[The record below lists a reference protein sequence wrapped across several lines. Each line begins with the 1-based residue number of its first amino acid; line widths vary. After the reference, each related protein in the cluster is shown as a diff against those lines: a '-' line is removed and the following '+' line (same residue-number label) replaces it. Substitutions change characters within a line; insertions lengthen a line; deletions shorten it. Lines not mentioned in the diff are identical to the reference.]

1 MSSINNK
8 ANCSANYIVI
18 SMIPIL
24 FFIAMILGYLGIIPI
39 KVPIHALILIGFIL
53 FIFLF
58 FIKHNA
64 NYTICKMKAS
74 YPLLESDLQSEL
86 LTQSLTLN
94 GENRSILDI
103 GKYLNTYYSDA
114 RNDNFVSVASSV
126 FPMLGILGTFIA
138 IAISMPNFSV
148 TETEALDNEITI
160 LLSGVGSAFFASIY
174 GILLSLIW
182 TYFEKSG
189 LSKID
194 IYFSNIKTA
203 FEHNIWSKDEL
214 LIYKYSQYENKDDEF
229 INQLKEVFDL
239 SFIKTINEQNI
250 TNYKNINEQNIANN
264 KAINE
269 QNMASFNNA
278 MNEAN
283 TSFTKITKHM
293 ENVSSD
299 LKGTLSQI
307 DSSQDAIDAK
317 NQIEKT
323 LINFTIATNSF
334 EKTTKVFSAQ
344 LNSSLNRT
352 FEKIDNEVG
361 DIVVKLAD
369 FATHVSLESRE
380 VQNSIRKYHQLVA
393 SQAQSR

>member
-24 FFIAMILGYLGIIPI
+24 FFITMILGYLGIIPL
-39 KVPIHALILIGFIL
+39 KVPIHALVVIGIIL
-53 FIFLF
+53 FIFLL

-64 NYTICKMKAS
+64 NFTVCKMKAS
-74 YPLLESDLQSEL
+74 YPMLESDLRLEL
-86 LTQSLTLN
+86 STKSLNIN
-94 GENRSILDI
+94 GENRSIMDI
-103 GKYLNTYYSDA
+103 RKYLNSYYSDA

-148 TETEALDNEITI
+148 TNTEALDNEITI

-194 IYFSNIKTA
+194 IYFSNIKDA
-203 FEHNIWSKDEL
+203 FEPNIWSKDEL
-214 LIYKYSQYENKDDEF
+214 LIYKYSQLESKDGEF
-229 INQLKEVFDL
+229 IDQLKEVFDL

-250 TNYKNINEQNIANN
+250 ANFNSINEQSIANIKSINEQNIA
-264 KAINE
+264 
-269 QNMASFNNA
+269 SFNNV
-278 MNEAN
+278 MNETN
-283 TSFTKITKHM
+283 KSFDQITNHM
-293 ENVSSD
+293 QSVSAD
-299 LKGTLSQI
+299 LKETLSQI

-323 LINFTIATNSF
+323 LINFTVATNSF

-352 FEKIDNEVG
+352 FEKIDSEVG

-393 SQAQSR
+393 SQAQNR